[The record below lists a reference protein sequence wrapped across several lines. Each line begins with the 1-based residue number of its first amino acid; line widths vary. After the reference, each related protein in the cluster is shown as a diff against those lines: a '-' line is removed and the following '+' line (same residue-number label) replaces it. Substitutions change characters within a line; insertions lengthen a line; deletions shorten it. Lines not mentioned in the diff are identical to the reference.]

1 MEKKYECVE
10 DLQGAEWCVGEVD
23 TIEGWRQR
31 AIVWVEDEAF
41 DNYENLIEEIKS
53 LPKEKVLDYITD
65 FYQIAFKEVN

>member
-10 DLQGAEWCVGEVD
+10 DLQSAEWCVGEVD

-31 AIVWVEDEAF
+31 SIVWVEDEAF

-65 FYQIAFKEVN
+65 FYQIVFKEVN

>member
-10 DLQGAEWCVGEVD
+10 DLQGTDWCIGEVD

-31 AIVWVEDEAF
+31 AITWVEYEAF